1 MSFGVRAPSP
11 GTGSWGSEAPPAPPG
26 TEPSRGLPG
35 GGCCPGARYLAAGP
49 AAVAS
54 LARAALRT
62 VGSWE
67 VWTGC
72 PSLPRLVPQ
81 APLRVPGRKALRV
94 LQGEENAGRRPPEKP
109 TTSGQV
115 HGAAAAR
122 RLSRCRPPHPSPRP
136 PTPPLCLPHSPPR
149 GPRLG
154 RSFFPGRPGCSRT
167 LCIPGATDRADS
179 TGVCGPGGGG
189 PGPLEP
195 HGRSDLRGRLQ
206 LPGAPGLP
214 DGPGLGAASLPR
226 PPPSPRGLASV
237 SVCLLKDSH
246 LLPCPLL
253 RTFTDRICRGPVSKQ
268 GPVPRFCGRAAV
280 PEDPVSPPARGLP
293 ASPHLSLSDMACV
306 LRVDFLTRCPRLAV
320 SSVGAAPCRT
330 PVPALRTA
338 TRTPPV
344 HSVPVTATAAG
355 PAGARSTSR
364 GASRGGGDGRMFSA
378 VDF

>member
-26 TEPSRGLPG
+26 TEPSWGLPG
-35 GGCCPGARYLAAGP
+35 GGCCPGAGYLAAGP

-136 PTPPLCLPHSPPR
+136 AHTAPLPSSLPAPRASSWQVLLPRPPRLLPHPLHPW
-149 GPRLG
+149 G
-154 RSFFPGRPGCSRT
+154 R
-167 LCIPGATDRADS
+167 
-179 TGVCGPGGGG
+179 GPGGGG

-246 LLPCPLL
+246 LLRCPLL
-253 RTFTDRICRGPVSKQ
+253 RPFTDRVCRGPVSRQ

-364 GASRGGGDGRMFSA
+364 GGSRGGSDGRMFSA